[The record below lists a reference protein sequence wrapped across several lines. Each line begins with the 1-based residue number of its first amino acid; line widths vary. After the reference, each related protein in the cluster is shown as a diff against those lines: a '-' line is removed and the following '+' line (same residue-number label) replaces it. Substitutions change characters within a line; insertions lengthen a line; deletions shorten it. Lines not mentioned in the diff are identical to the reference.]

1 LKNLAAKYPD
11 KVETL
16 SAEWANWRKRTRA
29 ME

>member
-1 LKNLAAKYPD
+1 LAAKYPD